1 MRKKNYKYI
10 YGPVSSWRLGSSL
23 GVEPISEDK
32 KYCSFDCIYCQLGR
46 TAVLSD
52 ERRNFISTFDLV
64 KEVNTLPAI
73 EIDYITFSGT
83 GEPTLAKNLGEMIN
97 AVKQIRKER
106 IAILT
111 NSSLLDKLD
120 VQRIMID
127 FIMERLICFKYNL
140 DEMYNNIL

>member
-1 MRKKNYKYI
+1 MIKKNYKYI

>member
-1 MRKKNYKYI
+1 
-10 YGPVSSWRLGSSL
+10 
-23 GVEPISEDK
+23 
-32 KYCSFDCIYCQLGR
+32 
-46 TAVLSD
+46 
-52 ERRNFISTFDLV
+52 
-64 KEVNTLPAI
+64 
-73 EIDYITFSGT
+73 
-83 GEPTLAKNLGEMIN
+83 MIN

-111 NSSLLDKLD
+111 NSSLLDKLE